1 MTRRIA
7 ILLTNDDDSAFAQ
20 AYPNDGEKFATRLRA
35 LRPDWVYDV
44 VSAKDGVLPP
54 CAPAYDGY
62 LITGSPA
69 SVNADMPWVA
79 QLLEFIRELDRFQLP
94 TVGLCFGHQAIAKA
108 LGGTVGHNPDGWCLG
123 VAGTD
128 VAPFERWMQP
138 AKPHLNL
145 FAAHNEQVLTAPA
158 QARVLSRSDF
168 CPVGSFAVGQHFF
181 TSQYHPEI
189 SRQFMGDLLD
199 FLDGK
204 LDAALISK
212 ARSQVNDAL
221 DDELLFAWIVQFLEM
236 PRTEPVCAPH
246 AAA

>member
-20 AYPNDGEKFATRLRA
+20 AYPNDGEKFAARLRA
-35 LRPDWVYDV
+35 LRPDWVYEV
-44 VSAKDGVLPP
+44 LSVKDGVFPP

-69 SVNADMPWVA
+69 SVNNATLPWVEPLMA
-79 QLLEFIRELDRFQLP
+79 SIRELDRFQVP

-108 LGGTVGHNPDGWCLG
+108 LGGVVGHNPGGWCLG
-123 VAGTD
+123 VAETD
-128 VAPFERWMQP
+128 VKHAEGWMQP
-138 AKPHLNL
+138 EKSHLNL
-145 FAAHNEQVLTAPA
+145 FAAHNEQVLTPPA
-158 QARVLSRSDF
+158 QARVLSQSDF

-189 SRQFMGDLLD
+189 SRQFMTDLLV

-204 LDAALISK
+204 LDAALIAQ
-212 ARSQVNDAL
+212 ARSQVNKPR
-221 DDELLFAWIVQFLEM
+221 DEGLMFRWIVQFLEM
-236 PRTEPVCAPH
+236 PRTA
-246 AAA
+246 